1 MSRAAG
7 IGQIK
12 AKICGLKTPDMIHV
26 AVEAGVD
33 AVGFVFFPP
42 SPRAVTPELVG
53 PLAASARNVK
63 RVGLFVD
70 PIDDLLHDASDAG
83 ELDLIQLHGSES
95 PERVAEIRD
104 LTGIEVMK
112 AIKVENADDFVSVS
126 AYEEVADW
134 LLFDAKAPKALKNA
148 LPGGNGISFDWTL
161 LADRNWVKPWML
173 SGGLTVENL
182 VDAVRVSGAAWVD
195 VSSGVEARPGEKS
208 ADLIRHFLEQ
218 VNSI

>member
-1 MSRAAG
+1 MTRVRS
-7 IGQIK
+7 
-12 AKICGLKTPDMIHV
+12 KICGLKTTEMVHV
-26 AVEAGVD
+26 AVDAGAD

-42 SPRAVTPELVG
+42 SPRAVTPDGVG
-53 PLAASARNVK
+53 PLAATARTVK

-70 PIDDLLHDASDAG
+70 PDDDLLLDASDAG

-95 PERVAEIRD
+95 PERVAEIRN
-104 LTGIEVMK
+104 LTGTETMK
-112 AIKVENADDFVSVS
+112 AIKVENADDFASVS
-126 AYEEVADW
+126 AYEGVADW
-134 LLFDAKAPKALKNA
+134 LLFDAKAPKAMKNA

-173 SGGLTVENL
+173 SGGLTVDNL
-182 VDAVRVSGAAWVD
+182 MDAVRVSGAAWVD
-195 VSSGVEARPGEKS
+195 VSSGVEDRPGEKN

>member
-1 MSRAAG
+1 MTRVR
-7 IGQIK
+7 
-12 AKICGLKTPDMIHV
+12 AKICGLKTTDMVHV
-26 AVEAGVD
+26 AVDAGAD

-42 SPRAVTPELVG
+42 SPRAVTPDEVLS
-53 PLAASARNVK
+53 LTASARTVK

-70 PIDDLLHDASDAG
+70 PDDDLLHDASDAG

-112 AIKVENADDFVSVS
+112 AIKVENADDFASVS

-134 LLFDAKAPKALKNA
+134 LLFDAKAPKAMKNA

-173 SGGLTVENL
+173 SGGLTVDNL

-195 VSSGVEARPGEKS
+195 VSSGVEDRPGEKS
-208 ADLIRHFLEQ
+208 ADLIRQFIEQ